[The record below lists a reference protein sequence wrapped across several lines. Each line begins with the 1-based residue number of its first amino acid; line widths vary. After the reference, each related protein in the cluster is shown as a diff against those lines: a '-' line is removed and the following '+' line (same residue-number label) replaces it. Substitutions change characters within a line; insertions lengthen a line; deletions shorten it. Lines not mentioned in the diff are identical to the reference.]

1 MARAFPSMRTIQV
14 VGNEHGIYTNAQSSC
29 VEAAVS
35 RYLLTGRL
43 PPTDLSCP
51 HVMPAQQ
58 QPFP

>member
-1 MARAFPSMRTIQV
+1 MRTLQV

-29 VEAAVS
+29 MEEAVS
-35 RYLLTGRL
+35 DYLLTGAV

-58 QPFP
+58 QPLP

>member
-1 MARAFPSMRTIQV
+1 MRTLQV
-14 VGNEHGIYTNAQSSC
+14 VGSEHGIYTNAQSSC

-51 HVMPAQQ
+51 HVMPAQL